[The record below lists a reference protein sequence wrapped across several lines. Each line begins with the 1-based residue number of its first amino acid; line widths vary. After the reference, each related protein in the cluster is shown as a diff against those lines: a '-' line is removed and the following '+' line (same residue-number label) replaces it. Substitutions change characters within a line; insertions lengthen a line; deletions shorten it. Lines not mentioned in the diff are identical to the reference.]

1 MLLCLRIA
9 VWLCCSGLTLI
20 GLLLICW
27 STLGLGAKSSQ
38 FKRKKGVLLV
48 SSVVCRFGLVLEIV
62 AIVLEIVDIVWAAI
76 GLGYYCFGYCCR
88 AAIVLDIAVME
99 LKAFPMKGGDG
110 AFSYTKNS
118 QIQRASADAAKEIIK
133 EAIYDEFDIATLSS
147 YSNTIRIADFGC
159 SIGPNT
165 FIAMQNVMEAME
177 VKCHSQSQ
185 HLTSTSKLPEF
196 HVFFNDHASNDFN
209 TLFTSFPPDRHYFA
223 AGVPG
228 SFHGRLF
235 PESSLHFVYSSFAL
249 QWLSKLPKQLLDISF
264 HPQDRRRI
272 HYMSAAS
279 SEVTQAYAAQFAKDI
294 ANFLN
299 ARANEIVAGG
309 MMVLILPD
317 LDLWRVMINSLEQ
330 SLIEMVETG
339 SICEAKVDS
348 FYLPWYS
355 PSLNEMKHLIETNGC
370 FSIGRMELYDPLSNI
385 DGSVSTLTMI
395 MSIRAVIEGNLT
407 EHFGSEIIDELFQ
420 RIVKRSVEISSWSES
435 YDTKETQLFLVLKRK

>member
-1 MLLCLRIA
+1 MAEFSRQGQELDSKSMDELNVMKIKPD
-9 VWLCCSGLTLI
+9 
-20 GLLLICW
+20 
-27 STLGLGAKSSQ
+27 LGKWQLY
-38 FKRKKGVLLV
+38 V
-48 SSVVCRFGLVLEIV
+48 
-62 AIVLEIVDIVWAAI
+62 
-76 GLGYYCFGYCCR
+76 
-88 AAIVLDIAVME
+88 
-99 LKAFPMKGGDG
+99 DG
-110 AFSYTKNS
+110 ASNHRGADVGMVLISPDGTILEQADRHSK
-118 QIQRASADAAKEIIK
+118 RASADAAKEMIK

-165 FIAMQNVMEAME
+165 FIAMQNVVEAME
-177 VKCHSQSQ
+177 VKCHAQSQ
-185 HLTSTSKLPEF
+185 HLTFTSTSTSKLPEF

-249 QWLSKLPKQLLDISF
+249 QWLSKLPKPLLEISF

-279 SEVTQAYAAQFAKDI
+279 SEVTQAYAAQFAEDI

-317 LDLWRVMINSLEQ
+317 LDLGRVMFNSLEQ

-348 FYLPWYS
+348 FYLPLYS
-355 PSLNEMKHLIETNGC
+355 PSPKEMKHLIETNGC
-370 FSIGRMELYDPLSNI
+370 FSIERMELYDPLLKI
-385 DGSVSTLTMI
+385 DGPMSTPTMI
-395 MSIRAVIEGNLT
+395 MSLRAGIEGILT
-407 EHFGSEIIDELFQ
+407 DHFGSEIIDELFQ
-420 RIVKRSVEISSWSES
+420 RIVKGSVEISSWFES
-435 YDTKETQLFLVLKRK
+435 YDTKETQQFLVLKRK